1 VSAVV
6 AIIPAAGKGARAGSS
21 LPKQF
26 IEIAGAPILIH
37 TLRKFDECDAID
49 EICVALPAER
59 VAGFEKEAR
68 LHGVAKRLRIVEGGF
83 ERSDSILNALEAIA
97 SASSKP
103 PELVVV
109 HDAVRPFVTPEEI
122 SILVDRARSRG
133 AAILALAATDTIKEA
148 HGATIVRTLDR
159 TRIYRAQTPQA
170 FRFELLREANQRARE
185 QGLPAESFTD
195 DAMLVE
201 RLGVD
206 VAIVEG
212 SARNIK
218 ITTPDDLIFA
228 RRLLE
233 EESLGKTFRTGIGY
247 DIHRLVAGRQLV
259 LGGLE
264 IAFELGLEGH
274 SDGDSLIHAICDA
287 LLGAAGLGDIGTHF
301 SSDDERW
308 KGVSSSVFLTDVARQ
323 VAKQG
328 FQIENIDTIVY
339 AERPRLA
346 AHAPKMRERLGE
358 LLGISESQ
366 VNIKAKTNEGL
377 GAVGQGKAIAA
388 QAIVL
393 LGASASGRPRDAKHR
408 V

>member
-1 VSAVV
+1 MSFVV
-6 AIIPAAGKGARAGSS
+6 AIIPAAGKGARVGAS

-26 IEIAGAPILIH
+26 IEIAGASILIH
-37 TLRKFDECDAID
+37 TLRKFDQCDAID
-49 EICVALPAER
+49 EICVALPATR
-59 VAGFEKEAR
+59 VAGFENEAR
-68 LHGVAKRLRIVEGGF
+68 LHGIEKRLRIVEGGA

-97 SASSKP
+97 LASSTP
-103 PELVVV
+103 PDLVVV

-122 SILVDRARSRG
+122 STLIDRAQSRG
-133 AAILALAATDTIKEA
+133 AAILALAVTDTIKEVDA
-148 HGATIVRTLDR
+148 GTIVRTLDR

-185 QGLPAESFTD
+185 HGLPPESLTD
-195 DAMLVE
+195 DALLVE

-218 ITTPDDLIFA
+218 ITTPDDLTFA

-233 EESLGKTFRTGIGY
+233 EPRLENTFRTGIGY
-247 DIHRLVAGRQLV
+247 DIHRLVAGRRLV
-259 LGGLE
+259 LGGVD

-287 LLGAAGLGDIGTHF
+287 LLGAAGQGDIGTHF
-301 SSDDERW
+301 SSEDERW
-308 KGVSSSVFLTDVARQ
+308 KNSESSLFLEDVVRQ
-323 VAKQG
+323 VLEKG
-328 FQIENIDTIVY
+328 FHIVNVDAIVF

-346 AHAPKMRERLGE
+346 VHAPKMRARLGE
-358 LLGISESQ
+358 LLGISESR

-377 GAVGQGKAIAA
+377 DAVGRGEAIAA

-393 LGASASGRPRDAKHR
+393 ISCQSPLPSAPAAS
-408 V
+408 